1 MKDRCWRWRWA
12 VVAPLGWLVCLL
24 PVVAAADC
32 GQLPGDTRV
41 GNAGCL
47 VARAGA
53 VLMVQQRLNGSWALP
68 GGTAESGERAACTAT
83 RETREETGLT
93 VQVQQH
99 LLTLDNGFH
108 IFRGTYTGEQTLAP
122 QDWIEIRAVAWQDA
136 RQRSVLPWRFAAQR
150 DQIETLMQQQEAA
163 PSTQPT
169 P

>member
-1 MKDRCWRWRWA
+1 MDALVRRARICA
-12 VVAPLGWLVCLL
+12 GLLVCAVMPMAVQAECDHL
-24 PVVAAADC
+24 PADA
-32 GQLPGDTRV
+32 RV

-47 VARAGA
+47 LASNGA

-68 GGTAESGERAACTAT
+68 GGTAESGERAVCTAA
-83 RETREETGLT
+83 RETGEETGLT
-93 VQVQQH
+93 VQVLQH

-108 IFRGTYTGEQTLAP
+108 IYRCAYTGEQALAP

-136 RQRSVLPWRFAAQR
+136 RQRAVVPWRFSAQR
-150 DQIETLMQQQEAA
+150 DQIEALMRQQETA

>member
-1 MKDRCWRWRWA
+1 MDVWVRRARICAGLLACW
-12 VVAPLGWLVCLL
+12 VL
-24 PVVAAADC
+24 PVLAAADC
-32 GQLPGDTRV
+32 AQLPADARV

-47 VARAGA
+47 LASDGA

-68 GGTAESGERAACTAT
+68 GGTAESGERAACTAA

-93 VQVQQH
+93 VQVQLH

-108 IFRGTYTGEQTLAP
+108 IYRCAYTGEQALVP

-136 RQRSVLPWRFAAQR
+136 RQRAVVPWRFSAQR
-150 DQIETLMQQQEAA
+150 DQIEALMRQQEAA